1 MDNVNRDMETPI
13 KDSKGNAEVSKSL
26 VWHHQDG
33 DISCYWLCSP
43 SPEQQLTT
51 IHGQDN
57 TERILELRSEA
68 EAPPA
73 PQRPRWTTLKGK
85 RKSYMPTTMPLPQAG
100 TAPCWE
106 ALPEPMFPPI
116 FTKWEE
122 RAQGWHPGPQ
132 PSGSLCGSPYYGF
145 TPCVLQRNLQGSIT
159 GSLIEMEK
167 EGRASNNQHLDLCGL
182 NSHLWSLSSSPNQWL
197 CLSANEVNGT
207 VWPRNLARC
216 RSF

>member
-26 VWHHQDG
+26 EWHHQDG

-122 RAQGWHPGPQ
+122 RAQGWHPAPPAFWVTLWEPLLWLHPMCIAKESAGINHWE
-132 PSGSLCGSPYYGF
+132 SDWNG
-145 TPCVLQRNLQGSIT
+145 
-159 GSLIEMEK
+159 
-167 EGRASNNQHLDLCGL
+167 EGRKG
-182 NSHLWSLSSSPNQWL
+182 
-197 CLSANEVNGT
+197 
-207 VWPRNLARC
+207 
-216 RSF
+216 F